1 MSEQSQSKDFHT
13 ERLGTIYLPSNP
25 GTPVGKFDFL
35 VDPESGSGV
44 EIGTPVSA
52 ETAEG
57 IVVGAVVDMRT
68 VGTAND
74 PIAADLNSSYEVGPT
89 AFIRE
94 VMVATVQVFY
104 SPSLRPVRA
113 GTVRSATP
121 EEMLHATGYY
131 NMDWPIPAGVVPMVD
146 GSFAKVCFDG
156 KALLGP
162 ESQGLNVGG
171 LSGQAAKSSYIGT
184 LLRSAIAHGVA
195 GTDSVAAL
203 IFNVKGTD
211 FIYLDEPPAEGYE
224 LSDDDKAMYK
234 ALGVPATPFED
245 VTVYAP
251 SLPAGSAGNQS
262 ARIDSAKLSWDLPM
276 IWPYIKYFAPHLAD
290 DEKWQSFRAE
300 FEEMKLNNP
309 NPNLRIDTFDKLES
323 WMDEQLAIANGEG
336 EDGQQSQMAWRS
348 HHVASFRR
356 FKRLLT
362 SLPARCGGLLTRGAA
377 KPGCDIP
384 AISWTQGEVVVVDV
398 AGLHT
403 DVQAVVI
410 ARTVERLLRS
420 AENGELGVDHLMLV
434 ADELN
439 AFAPTS
445 GGEMGAVKKILQRV
459 ATQGRYAGISLIGA
473 GQALSKVDDLIVSN
487 AASSALGRTADA
499 ELASGVYGRMP
510 NGLTERI
517 ATLPKGW
524 MALKHYSFRSTLLVR
539 FPRPAWRTGKSKT
552 LGATRPKIDSV
563 LKMTERSLAR
573 AQEGIRS
580 DIAETIISSSSSRE
594 EALEKLAKSRVPDMS
609 KVALHEESAFDPE
622 NPFDFSEE

>member
-1 MSEQSQSKDFHT
+1 MTSQSETEEFHT
-13 ERLGTIYLPSNP
+13 IHLGTIYLPSNP

-35 VDPESGSGV
+35 VDPETGSGV
-44 EIGTPVSA
+44 EVGTPVSA
-52 ETAEG
+52 ETSEG
-57 IVVGAVVDMRT
+57 VVVGAVVDMRT
-68 VGTAND
+68 VGTASD
-74 PIAADLNSSYEVGPT
+74 PVAADLNSSYEEGPT
-89 AFIRE
+89 AYIRE

-113 GTVRSATP
+113 GSVRSATP
-121 EEMLHATGYY
+121 EEMLHATGYF

-184 LLRSAIAHGVA
+184 LLRSAIAKGEP
-195 GTDSVAAL
+195 GNSVAAL

-211 FIYLDEPPAEGYE
+211 FIYMDEPPAEGYE
-224 LSDDDKAMYK
+224 LSDDDKAMYE

-251 SLPAGSAGNQS
+251 ALPAGAPGTHS
-262 ARIDSAKLSWDLPM
+262 ARVDSARLAWDLPM
-276 IWPYIKYFAPHLAD
+276 VWHYIKYFAPHLAD

-309 NPNLRIDTFDKLES
+309 NPSARIDTFDKLEN
-323 WMDEQLAIANGEG
+323 WMDEQIAIANGEG
-336 EDGQQSQMAWRS
+336 EEGQQSSMAWRS
-348 HHVASFRR
+348 HHIASFRR

-362 SLPARCGGLLTRGAA
+362 SLPARCGGLLSRGTTQ
-377 KPGCDIP
+377 PGQDVP
-384 AISWTQGEVVVVDV
+384 AVGWTQGQVVVVDI

-445 GGEMGAVKKILQRV
+445 GGEMAPVKKILQRV

-473 GQALSKVDDLIVSN
+473 GQALSKVDDLIISN

-510 NGLTERI
+510 NGLMERI

-539 FPRPAWRTGKSKT
+539 FPRPAWRTGKAKT
-552 LGATRPKIDSV
+552 LGATRPKIESV
-563 LKMTERSLAR
+563 LRLTERSLAR
-573 AQEGIRS
+573 AKEGIRP
-580 DIAETIISSSSSRE
+580 DIAENIIAGSSSKE
-594 EALEKLAKSRVPDMS
+594 EALDKLNKARVPDMS
-609 KVALHEESAFDPE
+609 KVALHEPSAFDPE
-622 NPFDFSEE
+622 NPFDIS